1 MKEKSYKIYLEVIRI
16 LACYMVVFNHTE
28 ENGFL
33 LYMFQDSHKLIYW
46 MYHFI
51 SVFVKANVP
60 LFVMVSGALLFNKE
74 ESAKDIYTKRIPRM
88 LMILIIFSFISHIE
102 LLAIFSGEIWSK
114 LSIKDFF
121 LTIYTSYQYNW
132 SYWYLYGYIA
142 FLMVLPF
149 LKLIARGLD
158 KALTR
163 YLIILSLA
171 ISIYPIFTYLISEDK
186 YIAYEALIPTWIA
199 ETFIVYPL
207 LGFYF
212 DKKDDYTVKDIR
224 VWLTL
229 DVITIMLAS
238 IANWY
243 RCSFKGEGY
252 EGNLREIYMSSF
264 TIINAITIFICI
276 KFFSNKV
283 KNAQIKQIIVNIGR
297 STFGIYLLHVI
308 IMRLPFMNWF
318 WIIRDE
324 LELNHMVMGMIY
336 SLCVFIIG
344 YVITAVAR
352 KIITTI
358 RSLIMC

>member
-1 MKEKSYKIYLEVIRI
+1 M
-16 LACYMVVFNHTE
+16 
-28 ENGFL
+28 
-33 LYMFQDSHKLIYW
+33 
-46 MYHFI
+46 
-51 SVFVKANVP
+51 
-60 LFVMVSGALLFNKE
+60 
-74 ESAKDIYTKRIPRM
+74 
-88 LMILIIFSFISHIE
+88 
-102 LLAIFSGEIWSK
+102 
-114 LSIKDFF
+114 
-121 LTIYTSYQYNW
+121 
-132 SYWYLYGYIA
+132 
-142 FLMVLPF
+142 
-149 LKLIARGLD
+149 
-158 KALTR
+158 
-163 YLIILSLA
+163 IILSLA
-171 ISIYPIFTYLISEDK
+171 ISVYPIFTYLISEDK

-207 LGFYF
+207 LGFHF

-229 DVITIMLAS
+229 DVITIMLAC

-358 RSLIMC
+358 RDLIMC